1 MTVKI
6 GYSGSNIIAIQHI
19 LNCGTADRE
28 QKKYFRNNNTTQKF
42 TIITGFAKIY
52 YTSLC

>member
-1 MTVKI
+1 MVKI
-6 GYSGSNIIAIQHI
+6 NWLKWFQYYCNTTHTE
-19 LNCGTADRE
+19 LWE

-52 YTSLC
+52 YTSLS